1 MDPALIRP
9 GRIDVKEYVGYCSK
23 YQVEEMFKRFFNT
36 ADNVERATVFADR
49 VMSFGR
55 NVSPAQIQGYFMM
68 HKMSDA
74 ATVIAN
80 VHEIW
85 EDGIHRKQQSAIPAV
100 TAVG

>member
-1 MDPALIRP
+1 MRRLDPALIRP

-23 YQVEEMFKRFFNT
+23 HQVEEMFKRFFT
-36 ADNVERATVFADR
+36 APDNIEQAVVFAER

-68 HKMSDA
+68 HKKSDA

-80 VHEIW
+80 AEQIW
-85 EDGIHRKQQSAIPAV
+85 EDGVPHRKQAIN
-100 TAVG
+100 